1 MSEGRARLAVLATA
15 VLFSTGGAAL
25 KACALP
31 PWQVAG
37 LRSLIAA
44 AALACFFP
52 RALKAGSWRTL
63 AAGLPYAGVLVTF
76 AVATK
81 LTTAANAIYLQ
92 STAPIYL
99 LLLGPWLL
107 KERPRASDAAL
118 AAVIAAGLA
127 LAYLGTPVA
136 ATAPDPVRGNALALL
151 SGVFWALTLVAL
163 RRAGRAESAG
173 GGPGVS
179 VVLYGNLWA
188 FLACLPTARDWA
200 WPGPADAMTLGYLG
214 VFQIGLAYALLAPA
228 FRHVPAL
235 EVSLLLLLEP
245 VLNPLWTWVLHGE
258 RPGGLPLA
266 GGALILAASA
276 MHSWAKARP
285 GRPKAGAPVVPA

>member
-1 MSEGRARLAVLATA
+1 MSESRARLAVLATA

-37 LRSLIAA
+37 LRSLVAA

-107 KERPRASDAAL
+107 KERPRAGDAAL
-118 AAVIAAGLA
+118 AGVIAAGLA

-136 ATAPDPVRGNALALL
+136 ATAPDPVRGNSLALL
-151 SGVFWALTLVAL
+151 SGAFWALTLTVL
-163 RRAGRAESAG
+163 RSAG
-173 GGPGVS
+173 KAEGPGEGLGVS

-188 FLACLPTARDWA
+188 FLACLPTAGDWILPGTSDA
-200 WPGPADAMTLGYLG
+200 WVLVYLG
-214 VFQIGLAYALLAPA
+214 VFQIGAAYALLVPA
-228 FRHVPAL
+228 FRRIPAF

-245 VLNPLWTWVLHGE
+245 ALNPLWAWAVQGE
-258 RPGGLPLA
+258 HPGALPLA

-276 MHSWAKARP
+276 WRSWTSARP
-285 GRPKAGAPVVPA
+285 ARPKPAPVVPA